1 MEGVPEDLIKQ
12 YRLLQYFS
20 GAAYDAKAMPK
31 QDVVGEALLNNDP
44 ESPTSI
50 RNILHSLM
58 NNNKSVMN
66 VVKIVTGNEECS
78 VQYALAYIIGQLCG
92 IEISESTSSVSEE
105 DPKEMLRQLISTAND
120 NVLGPARKLPHGMNC
135 TGLVIY
141 DVLFGGIERFV
152 LVQGHLLTRV
162 RPRDNPYSTRRRYPT
177 DWLVFFKAITA
188 STFLRW
194 QPNYQRLTLSFLIQ
208 LSLILI
214 YKDKRCIDLALKR
227 IRWACCVS
235 EWGDSHKCT
244 PVDLLQ
250 EYSMVAQVK
259 KVGRRNPIAF
269 INLEAVRLHSNN
281 QQRVWYQGAR
291 STRL

>member
-1 MEGVPEDLIKQ
+1 MMDL
-12 YRLLQYFS
+12 
-20 GAAYDAKAMPK
+20 G
-31 QDVVGEALLNNDP
+31 VGEVLFYIKALLNNDP

-105 DPKEMLRQLISTAND
+105 DPKEMLRQLVSTAND
-120 NVLGPARKLPHGMNC
+120 NVFGPARKLPHGMNC

-141 DVLFGGIERFV
+141 DLLFGIERFV

-162 RPRDNPYSTRRRYPT
+162 RPRDNPYSTHRRYPT

-208 LSLILI
+208 LSLILNH
-214 YKDKRCIDLALKR
+214 KDKRCIDLALKR
-227 IRWACCVS
+227 IRWTCCVS

-269 INLEAVRLHSNN
+269 INL
-281 QQRVWYQGAR
+281 
-291 STRL
+291 